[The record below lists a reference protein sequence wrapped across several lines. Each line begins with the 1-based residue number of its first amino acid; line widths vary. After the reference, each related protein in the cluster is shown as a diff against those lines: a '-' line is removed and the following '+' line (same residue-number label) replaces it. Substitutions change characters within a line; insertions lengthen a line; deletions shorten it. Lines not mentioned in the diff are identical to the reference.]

1 MIGLLLDE
9 SGSSAVEYGLLT
21 SLIFLV
27 IVAAVTAL
35 GNIVSIKLFD
45 VAASL
50 FPH

>member
-1 MIGLLLDE
+1 MIDFLKDE
-9 SGSSAVEYGLLT
+9 NGSSAVEYGLLM

-27 IVAAVTAL
+27 IIAAVTAL

-45 VAASL
+45 LAAGL